1 MYKYS
6 QIEKLIKNNISVI
19 KDTEIIKIRY
29 AKDRCLAE
37 NIYSKINIPPNDN
50 AAVDGYLFNYKELI
64 LEPSKKYK
72 VALEIHAGEDKT
84 KSYSTKNA
92 IKISTGAYIPRQ
104 FDTLVMQEDIDKKNQ
119 LISVKK

>member
-50 AAVDGYLFNYKELI
+50 AALDGYLFNYK
-64 LEPSKKYK
+64 
-72 VALEIHAGEDKT
+72 
-84 KSYSTKNA
+84 
-92 IKISTGAYIPRQ
+92 
-104 FDTLVMQEDIDKKNQ
+104 
-119 LISVKK
+119 